1 MSKNKRDKLSGF
13 ISLVLRHKPEAAN
26 VKLDEFGYVLVKDLI
41 KGTNESGRKL
51 DIDSLK
57 SIVKDDN
64 KGRYS
69 FSDDFSKIR
78 ANQGHS
84 IPVNVEMKSE
94 IPPDIL
100 YHGTAEKSVDSIFI
114 SGIEKRGRNFVHLSS
129 DLETAVKVGS
139 RHGVPVIL
147 KVNSKQMVE
156 DGIEFLVSENGVW
169 QVNSVP
175 VKYIEILKEK

>member
-1 MSKNKRDKLSGF
+1 MSRNKRNKLSGF

-26 VKLDEFGYVLVKDLI
+26 VELDDFGYVLVEDLI
-41 KGTNESGRKL
+41 KGTNESGRELNL
-51 DIDSLK
+51 DILK
-57 SIVKDDN
+57 LIVKEDE
-64 KGRYS
+64 KGRYR
-69 FSDDFSKIR
+69 FSEDFSKIR

-94 IPPDIL
+94 IPPDVL
-100 YHGTAEKSVDSIFI
+100 YHGTAEKFVDSIFT

-147 KVNSKQMVE
+147 KVNSKQMFE
-156 DGIEFLVSENGVW
+156 EGIEFLISDNGVW
-169 QVNSVP
+169 QVNSVL
-175 VKYIEILKEK
+175 VKYIEISKEK

>member
-26 VKLDEFGYVLVKDLI
+26 IKLDEHGYALVKDLI
-41 KGTNESGRKL
+41 KGTNESGRSL
-51 DIDSLK
+51 NLDSLK
-57 SIVKDDN
+57 SIVKEDK

-69 FSDDFSKIR
+69 FSEDFSKIR

-84 IPVNVEMKSE
+84 IPVNVGMESKT
-94 IPPDIL
+94 PPDIL
-100 YHGTAEKSVDSIFI
+100 YHGTAKKSVDSIFM

-139 RHGVPVIL
+139 RHGAPVVL
-147 KVNSKQMVE
+147 KLNAKKMVE

-169 QVNSVP
+169 QVDFVSA
-175 VKYIEILKEK
+175 KYIEISKKK